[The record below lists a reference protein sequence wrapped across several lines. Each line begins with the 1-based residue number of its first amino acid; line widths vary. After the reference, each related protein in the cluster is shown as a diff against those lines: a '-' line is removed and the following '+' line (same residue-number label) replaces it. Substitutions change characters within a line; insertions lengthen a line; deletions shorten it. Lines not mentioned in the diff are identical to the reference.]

1 MGARLI
7 PRSAA
12 AILVFFAVMIAVSA
26 SLHAQTAAIIPG
38 FPTCMPEEGNSVV
51 NATLVPEHGW
61 ATVRTYFR
69 ELGSN
74 DWYWVEARNE
84 GRGAYWGVLPRP
96 EDETTTVEMQ
106 IRARDAEGKETTTPI
121 QRVNVTSS
129 CKPVFTPP
137 QSHLAQNLVVGET
150 IVGQRDKEIL
160 GFICPGVI
168 SRVDYTGELKP
179 DEYCRKAA
187 ILFAA
192 AAQNKSVLVP
202 LLVLGGG
209 GGVIAV
215 LKDDDDPP
223 ASPSRP

>member
-1 MGARLI
+1 MI
-7 PRSAA
+7 MFAA
-12 AILVFFAVMIAVSA
+12 VAMTAPAV
-26 SLHAQTAAIIPG
+26 LHAQVAAINPG

-51 NATLVPEHGW
+51 TAKLVPENGW

-84 GRGAYWGVLPRP
+84 GRGAYWCVLPRP

-106 IRARDAEGKETTTPI
+106 IRARDAEGKETTTQI

-150 IVGQRDKEIL
+150 VIGQRDKEIL
-160 GFICPGVI
+160 GFVCPGVI

-187 ILFAA
+187 ILAA
-192 AAQNKSVLVP
+192 ASAQNKSVLIP

-215 LKDDDDPP
+215 VDDDDPP

>member
-12 AILVFFAVMIAVSA
+12 AVLVLFAVTFAVSA

-51 NATLVPEHGW
+51 TAKLVPEHGW

-84 GRGAYWGVLPRP
+84 SKGAYWGVLPRP
-96 EDETTTVEMQ
+96 EDETTVVEMQ
-106 IRARDAEGKETTTPI
+106 IVAKDADGKETRTPI
-121 QRVNVTSS
+121 QKVNVTSS

-137 QSHLAQNLVVGET
+137 QNHLAQNLVVGET
-150 IVGQRDKEIL
+150 IIGQRDKEVL
-160 GFICPGVI
+160 GFICPGII

-187 ILFAA
+187 ILMAA
-192 AAQNKSVLVP
+192 SAQNKAALIP

-209 GGVIAV
+209 GGVIAIV
-215 LKDDDDPP
+215 DDDDDEPD
-223 ASPSRP
+223 SPSRP

>member
-1 MGARLI
+1 MVL
-7 PRSAA
+7 AA
-12 AILVFFAVMIAVSA
+12 LAVAMIASSSLQAQVA
-26 SLHAQTAAIIPG
+26 SINPG
-38 FPTCMPEEGNSVV
+38 FPTCMPQEGNSVV
-51 NATLVPEHGW
+51 TLAITPETGW

-84 GRGAYWGVLPRP
+84 GRGAYWCVLPRP

-106 IRARDAEGKETTTPI
+106 IRARDGEGKETTTQI
-121 QRVNVTSS
+121 QKVNVTSS

-168 SRVDYTGELKP
+168 SRVDHTGELKP
-179 DEYCRKAA
+179 DEYCRKVA
-187 ILFAA
+187 ILAA
-192 AAQNKSVLVP
+192 AATQNKGVLIP

-223 ASPSRP
+223 DSPSRP

>member
-1 MGARLI
+1 MAARQFPRGAAVLM
-7 PRSAA
+7 S
-12 AILVFFAVMIAVSA
+12 LVVVALTAPA
-26 SLHAQTAAIIPG
+26 SLHAQTAAINPG

-51 NATLVPEHGW
+51 TLTIVPETGW

-84 GRGAYWGVLPRP
+84 GKGAYWCVLPRP
-96 EDETTTVEMQ
+96 EDETKTVEMQ
-106 IRARDAEGKETTTPI
+106 IRARNGEGKETTTSI

-137 QSHLAQNLVVGET
+137 QAHLAQNLVVGET
-150 IVGQRDKEIL
+150 IIGQRDKEIL
-160 GFICPGVI
+160 GFVCPGVI

-187 ILFAA
+187 ILLAA
-192 AAQNKSVLVP
+192 SAQNKAALIP

-209 GGVIAV
+209 GGVIAIV
-215 LKDDDDPP
+215 DDDDDPP

>member
-1 MGARLI
+1 
-7 PRSAA
+7 
-12 AILVFFAVMIAVSA
+12 
-26 SLHAQTAAIIPG
+26 
-38 FPTCMPEEGNSVV
+38 
-51 NATLVPEHGW
+51 
-61 ATVRTYFR
+61 
-69 ELGSN
+69 
-74 DWYWVEARNE
+74 
-84 GRGAYWGVLPRP
+84 VLPRP

-106 IRARDAEGKETTTPI
+106 IRARDAEGKETTTQI

-150 IVGQRDKEIL
+150 VIGQRDKEIL
-160 GFICPGVI
+160 GFVCPGVI

-187 ILFAA
+187 ILAA
-192 AAQNKSVLVP
+192 ASAQNKSVLIP

-215 LKDDDDPP
+215 VDDDDPP

>member
-1 MGARLI
+1 MAARQFPRGAAVLMSLVVVAMTAPASLYAQI
-7 PRSAA
+7 A
-12 AILVFFAVMIAVSA
+12 AIN
-26 SLHAQTAAIIPG
+26 PG

-51 NATLVPEHGW
+51 TATLVPEHGW

-84 GRGAYWGVLPRP
+84 SRGAYWGVLPRP
-96 EDETTTVEMQ
+96 EDETTAVEMQ
-106 IRARDAEGKETTTPI
+106 IVAKDADGKETKTPI
-121 QRVNVTSS
+121 QKVSVTSS

-137 QSHLAQNLVVGET
+137 QAHLAQNLVVGET
-150 IVGQRDKEIL
+150 IIGQRDKEIL

-179 DEYCRKAA
+179 DEYCRKAG
-187 ILFAA
+187 ILLAA
-192 AAQNKSVLVP
+192 SAQNKAALIP

-209 GGVIAV
+209 GGVIAIV
-215 LKDDDDPP
+215 DDDDPP